1 MNTILRLINKIPLNL
16 ITTWVFSFFSPKCIL
31 VYLDSFFFSI
41 IEHVQLDYHFWDVFM
56 RSINWV
62 FVQLRGWC
70 FLMSDRVC
78 QWSSLNVLA
87 AVKENSPST
96 RPNTSSAVFL
106 LHRFKCDI
114 FKAKNNTIV
123 WVKKTLNLYDIK
135 TCWVKN
141 TWEACQ
147 PWECPLP

>member
-1 MNTILRLINKIPLNL
+1 MTAWLLISKSIDCSFVSVLNNIILLNTILRLINKIPLNFNNYMSF
-16 ITTWVFSFFSPKCIL
+16 IIFFSQKYTCI
-31 VYLDSFFFSI
+31 LDSFFFSI

-123 WVKKTLNLYDIK
+123 WV
-135 TCWVKN
+135 
-141 TWEACQ
+141 
-147 PWECPLP
+147 